1 MISTKISQNINN
13 KLSLSPSSSLK
24 RHPSAKNLLDN
35 KGKSIEYEYQNN
47 INKEYS
53 YIEINCPS
61 VKSEDTSDR
70 IINNDFCENKPQYKI
85 SVIPIETKLFNNLEN
100 LYIKNEEKSIKKKKT
115 NDLILTKEKDN
126 NNFNCFNEFQKK
138 LDQEITL
145 DIISGKDF
153 SSIQQKLSYFLKN

>member
-53 YIEINCPS
+53 YIEINSPS
-61 VKSEDTSDR
+61 VKSEDISDR

-85 SVIPIETKLFNNLEN
+85 SVIPIETKLFHSNEN
-100 LYIKNEEKSIKKKKT
+100 VYIQNEGKTIKK
-115 NDLILTKEKDN
+115 NDLKLTKKKDN
-126 NNFNCFNEFQKK
+126 NNIYCFNDFQKK
-138 LDQEITL
+138 LDEEITL
-145 DIISGKDF
+145 DIVSGKDF
-153 SSIQQKLSYFLKN
+153 SFIQEKLSYFLKH

>member
-13 KLSLSPSSSLK
+13 KLSLSPLSSLK

-53 YIEINCPS
+53 YIEINSPS
-61 VKSEDTSDR
+61 VKSEDISDR
-70 IINNDFCENKPQYKI
+70 IINNDFCENKQQYKI